1 MEPSFREITEE
12 PERFFSI
19 LPADWQE
26 GIVPQWSAYAHS
38 SSIFILE
45 TSAEI
50 LGGGIV
56 FSKPSPDCQPS
67 YLVEAQEWFDRGYLY
82 IGFVWISER
91 HRDKQLGSKWLQQ
104 LCKSMPAQN
113 FWLTIE
119 DVKLSSFYQ
128 RNGFELIREVALDY
142 APEWV
147 MTYTSKAMLERKEYC
162 ETVALLV

>member
-26 GIVPQWSAYAHS
+26 GIMPQWSAYAHS
-38 SSIFILE
+38 AKIFILE
-45 TSAEI
+45 TPTEI

-56 FSKPSPDCQPS
+56 FSSPSPDCQPS
-67 YLVEAQEWFDRGYLY
+67 YLLEAQEWFDKGYLY
-82 IGFVWISER
+82 VGFVWISER
-91 HRDKQLGSKWLQQ
+91 HRDKQFGSKWLQQ
-104 LCKSMPAQN
+104 LFKKMPAQN

-128 RNGFELIREVALDY
+128 RNGFELIKEVALDFF
-142 APEWV
+142 PEWV
-147 MTYTSKAMLERKEYC
+147 MTYKSVSTPATEKHQEMAIMF
-162 ETVALLV
+162 A